1 MGHRLDAREVVE
13 LCTSVGAM
21 EISGVPLHPLT
32 VHAAVVL
39 APLSALVA
47 IAYLVPAWR
56 DHLRWPVLVLALLA
70 TGAVWAA
77 YLTGQDFRA
86 SARFEGLSGEL
97 LARVEEHEELADSL
111 RLVASGFAVVAVV
124 AAVVHRRRGA
134 VRLLVSVLLLA
145 AAVAL
150 AVSTVLTGHAGARAV
165 WGA

>member
-1 MGHRLDAREVVE
+1 
-13 LCTSVGAM
+13 M

-32 VHAAVVL
+32 VHAAVVFGPL
-39 APLSALVA
+39 AALLA
-47 IAYLVPAWR
+47 LAYLVPAWR
-56 DHLRWPVLVLALLA
+56 DRLRWPMLLVALLA

-77 YLTGQDFRA
+77 YLTGEDFLE

-97 LARVEEHEELADSL
+97 LARVEEHEELAESL

-124 AAVVHRRRGA
+124 AALLHRRRGA
-134 VRLLVSVLLLA
+134 VRLLVSVALLA

-150 AVSTVLTGHAGARAV
+150 TVSTVLTGHAGARAV